1 MGKSYYKT
9 KADVYS
15 APLMDKIDRLLY
27 INAKSCEQSLKNIIR
42 NKDYSLNDVKEK
54 NLEIG
59 PLVVG
64 EAYFHEVNQY
74 YDVIGFLVKS
84 ECEFKGS
91 RLITHGFRSIYFGKC
106 HDMAPVDFDE
116 GTYLEPCGT
125 IGNGLGDRVEILEEL
140 KNRGVKIA
148 YVTLHVG
155 LGTFR
160 PVKVEDVTE
169 HKMHSEHY
177 SVSKEKTVTLL
188 YR

>member
-15 APLMDKIDRLLY
+15 APLKDKIDRLLY

-91 RLITHGFRSIYFGKC
+91 RLITHGFRSIYFGNC
-106 HDMAPVDFDE
+106 DDMAPVDFDE
-116 GTYLEPCGT
+116 GTSLEPCGT

-140 KNRGVKIA
+140 N
-148 YVTLHVG
+148 
-155 LGTFR
+155 
-160 PVKVEDVTE
+160 
-169 HKMHSEHY
+169 
-177 SVSKEKTVTLL
+177 SKEEVNKCIKENNIDINKYLKEYNLL
-188 YR
+188 LADRKEKKKKDKNMEV